1 MFSAASSVVVVVAVV
16 WGFALV
22 GSPRTTRLQRF
33 DQQRLNDLQTI
44 FREIQSLCRDPD
56 MKDELKRPVPAT
68 LEELAKL
75 ARHERINLS
84 DPETGQHRLHSQ
96 GRDDLRA
103 ECNVLPGTG
112 VGRGGVLEPSVRRAL
127 LHCRYSRLARARVL
141 AGSPL
146 RAILAVIVGNPLW
159 QFAAIF
165 RNTRSCCGSSKSIC
179 YLLISP

>member
-1 MFSAASSVVVVVAVV
+1 MTTRIHVMFSAASSVVVVVAVV

-84 DPETGQHRLHSQ
+84 DPETGQRYGYTVKDGTTYELSATFSLERESDVEVFWNHPSGEHFFTVDTLDWPAPESL
-96 GRDDLRA
+96 RDPR
-103 ECNVLPGTG
+103 
-112 VGRGGVLEPSVRRAL
+112 
-127 LHCRYSRLARARVL
+127 
-141 AGSPL
+141 
-146 RAILAVIVGNPLW
+146 
-159 QFAAIF
+159 
-165 RNTRSCCGSSKSIC
+165 
-179 YLLISP
+179 